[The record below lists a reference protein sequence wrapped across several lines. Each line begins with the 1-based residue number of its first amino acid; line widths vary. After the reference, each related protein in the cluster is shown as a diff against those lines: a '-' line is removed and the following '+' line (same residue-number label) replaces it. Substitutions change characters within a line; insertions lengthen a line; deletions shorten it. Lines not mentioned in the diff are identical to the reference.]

1 MSAITGHSELRRE
14 LTELGVNSRGWHLYA
29 NYGYAMFLP
38 LGQAWCDLDRRDV
51 RGTNEVVWL
60 KILQA
65 CEMDVLPPPELV
77 ASIRNWHIPGD
88 LLDVV
93 PPMFVRAAWKAC
105 VAAQYQED
113 GIEEFVTSE
122 LITLAQWFF
131 VSGSYRHIQPG
142 QMKAG
147 WAKLMRLRRDYALA
161 EAKKHGAD
169 DWPPIVRRYESGPF
183 DMVSLSYENH
193 LTEEGD
199 AMRHCVGSYADRCRF
214 EPLRIFSIRTKKT
227 KQRVAT
233 LSLVEKSPGVWEF
246 DQLKGPNNDQ
256 VDSRV
261 WQEADGLRMVMNQV
275 SVSDLKTRQFL
286 DFIHSLGPGVE
297 T

>member
-1 MSAITGHSELRRE
+1 MSEISGHSQLKHELS
-14 LTELGVNSRGWHLYA
+14 ELGINSRGWHLYVS
-29 NYGYAMFLP
+29 YGYALFLP
-38 LGQAWCDLDRRDV
+38 LGQQWCDLEGGDV
-51 RGTNEVVWL
+51 RGNNEVAWL

-77 ASIRNWHIPGD
+77 ASIRNWRIPGD
-88 LLDVV
+88 LLDAV
-93 PPMFVRAAWKAC
+93 PPMFVRAAWKAS
-105 VAAQYQED
+105 VAAQYSEE
-113 GIEEFVTSE
+113 GIEEFVVNT
-122 LITLAQWFF
+122 LVPLAQWFF

-147 WAKLMRLRRDYALA
+147 WANLMRLRRDSALD

-183 DMVSLSYENH
+183 DMIALSYAAQLN
-193 LTEEGD
+193 EEGS
-199 AMRHCVGSYADRCRF
+199 AMQHCVGSYADRCRF

-227 KQRVAT
+227 KQRIAT
-233 LSLVEKSPGVWEF
+233 LSLVENKPGVWDF
-246 DQLKGPNNDQ
+246 DQLKGPKNDP

-261 WQEADGLRMVMNQV
+261 WQEADGLRMVMNRV

-286 DFIHSLGPGVE
+286 DFIHSLGNAVDA
-297 T
+297 